1 MCDPKRRQDSVFVNC
16 SDVCRVPV
24 LLKVLVFRVLAKLL
38 MIKLTKPRR
47 RQRAEKCGGLAIRD
61 TDTQPASGP
70 GDQAA
75 TCALCRNNQSAS
87 KRLVKVFV
95 DALVTILSCSLDLV
109 FCLSVM
115 HCSLGRL
122 SDRIS
127 LALELHQRRQEE
139 EDARDEIK
147 MEWQLAA
154 MIIDRCASDEYPLPP
169 FKAC

>member
-24 LLKVLVFRVLAKLL
+24 VLKVLVFRVLAKLL

-70 GDQAA
+70 GDRAA

-95 DALVTILSCSLDLV
+95 DVPMITSPAAWTWCS
-109 FCLSVM
+109 
-115 HCSLGRL
+115 
-122 SDRIS
+122 
-127 LALELHQRRQEE
+127 A
-139 EDARDEIK
+139 
-147 MEWQLAA
+147 
-154 MIIDRCASDEYPLPP
+154 
-169 FKAC
+169 